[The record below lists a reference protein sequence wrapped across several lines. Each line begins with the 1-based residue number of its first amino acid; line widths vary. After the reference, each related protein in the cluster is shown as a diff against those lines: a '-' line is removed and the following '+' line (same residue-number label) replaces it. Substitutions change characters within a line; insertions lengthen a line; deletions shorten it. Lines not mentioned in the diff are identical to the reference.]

1 MKTANLKLFD
11 RDDRPIGEV
20 QVTDAQVRRAIA
32 RYEQEYPANDYP
44 RTRERPHV
52 KTWLENR
59 TYKYAIS
66 YGDRY
71 YPPKLVLR
79 FATGTGPQSGRY
91 FSGGGRAGNANWVL
105 KRLGFEIVPKPGY
118 EKRGSTEKVA
128 EAPVRKALG
137 WRKRS
142 RLRQV
147 LAERFDE
154 GELRTLCFDL
164 GIEYD
169 DLPGKGRADKAREL
183 VAYLERRDR
192 IPDLIEIG
200 ERIRPDVSW

>member
-1 MKTANLKLFD
+1 MKTATLKLFGMD
-11 RDDRPIGEV
+11 GRPIGEV
-20 QVTDAQVRRAIA
+20 RVTDAQVRRALA
-32 RYEQEYPANDYP
+32 RYDREYPANDYP

-59 TYKYAIS
+59 AYKHAI
-66 YGDRY
+66 RY
-71 YPPKLVLR
+71 RGRHYPQKLILR
-79 FATGTGPQSGRY
+79 LAIESGLQAGHRS
-91 FSGGGRAGNANWVL
+91 FDVGRAGKVHRVL
-105 KRLGFEIVPKPGY
+105 EKLGFEIVPKPGY
-118 EKRGSTEKVA
+118 EKRGGAEKVV
-128 EAPVRKALG
+128 EAPVRRSLG

>member
-1 MKTANLKLFD
+1 VKTANLKVFD
-11 RDDRPIGEV
+11 REKRPIGQV
-20 QVTDAQVRRAIA
+20 QVTDEQVRRALA

-44 RTRERPHV
+44 RRRESPHV
-52 KTWLENR
+52 MTWLENR
-59 TYKYAIS
+59 AYKYAIR
-66 YGDRY
+66 YRDRY
-71 YPPKLVLR
+71 YPPKLILR
-79 FATGTGPQSGRY
+79 FATGTGPQTGRN

-105 KRLGFEIVPKPGY
+105 ERLGFEIVPKPGY
-118 EKRGSTEKVA
+118 EKSVRAEKLA
-128 EAPVRKALG
+128 EAPVGKALG

-147 LAERFDE
+147 LAERFSD

-169 DLPGKGRADKAREL
+169 DLPGEGKADKAREL

-192 IPDLIEIG
+192 IPDLKEIG
-200 ERIRPDVSW
+200 RRVRPDVSW

>member
-1 MKTANLKLFD
+1 MKTATLKLFD

-20 QVTDAQVRRAIA
+20 QVTGAQVRRAIA
-32 RYEQEYPANDYP
+32 RYDREYPANDYP

-59 TYKYAIS
+59 SYKHAIR
-66 YGDRY
+66 YRDRY
-71 YPPKLVLR
+71 YPQKLILR
-79 FATGTGPQSGRY
+79 LAIEAGLQARY
-91 FSGGGRAGNANWVL
+91 RSFDVGRAGKVHRVL
-105 KRLGFEIVPKPGY
+105 EKLGFEIVPKPGY
-118 EKRGSTEKVA
+118 EKRGSTEKVV
-128 EAPVRKALG
+128 EAPVGKALG

-142 RLRQV
+142 RLRQI

-192 IPDLIEIG
+192 IPDLIALPLNA
-200 ERIRPDVSW
+200 R

>member
-20 QVTDAQVRRAIA
+20 QVTDAQVRRALA
-32 RYEQEYPANDYP
+32 RYDREYPANDYP

-59 TYKYAIS
+59 NYRHAI
-66 YGDRY
+66 RY
-71 YPPKLVLR
+71 RGRHYPQKLILR
-79 FATGTGPQSGRY
+79 LAIESGLQAGYRS
-91 FSGGGRAGNANWVL
+91 FDVGRAGKVHRVL
-105 KRLGFEIVPKPGY
+105 QKLGFEIVPKPGY
-118 EKRGSTEKVA
+118 EKSVRAEKPA
-128 EAPVRKALG
+128 EAPARRSLG
-137 WRKRS
+137 WRERS
-142 RLRQV
+142 RLRRV

-169 DLPGKGRADKAREL
+169 DLPGEGRADKAREL